1 MDKRAFTM
9 IELVMVIVVMGI
21 VASIGAEIISKL
33 YENYLKTRAINR
45 LQAQSETVL
54 DQIAKRLTYRIK
66 GSVIAREKS
75 PSPGVLGNYVPLSD
89 ANSSYQILEW
99 IGKDNDSFRGESN
112 GTVSIPGWSGFIDLD
127 SNDTNRTAGIY
138 GTLKTSG
145 SELNV
150 TNQIIDALSY
160 GTVELNGS
168 ETTAKRP
175 VIIFKGLSGF
185 DIAHY
190 GWSEPGHNGDGN
202 YTLKV
207 SYTPTV
213 AHTKINILN
222 FDDNLTKKGV
232 TEISEQYNLAWSAYA
247 IVSEGNN
254 TNDFNLTLYYN
265 FQPWENDENY
275 TNGNHS
281 VLAEHVSTF
290 RFTQIGETIR
300 VKLCLDDN
308 QTGYDFAFCKERAIY

>member
-1 MDKRAFTM
+1 MKKRAFTM

-127 SNDTNRTAGIY
+127 SKDTNRTTK
-138 GTLKTSG
+138 TLKTSG

-150 TNQIIDALSY
+150 TDNIIDALSY
-160 GTVELNGS
+160 GKVRLDDAN
-168 ETTAKRP
+168 TTANRP
-175 VIIFKGLSGF
+175 AIIFKELHGF
-185 DIAHY
+185 NMSYY
-190 GWSEPGHNGDGN
+190 GWSEPGNNGDGN
-202 YTLKV
+202 YTLRV
-207 SYTPTV
+207 SYTEGNNT
-213 AHTKINILN
+213 ILHL
-222 FDDNLTKKGV
+222 DDNLTTKGV